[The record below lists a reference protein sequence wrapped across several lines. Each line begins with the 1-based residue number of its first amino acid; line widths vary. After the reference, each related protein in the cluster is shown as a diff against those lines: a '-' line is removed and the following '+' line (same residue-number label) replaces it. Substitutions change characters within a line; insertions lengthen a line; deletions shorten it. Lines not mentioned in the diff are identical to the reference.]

1 MYYKHY
7 WKFYF
12 KALNFDWKK
21 FLSGEKIKPRK
32 MRLIRI
38 WKLKKKGFF
47 LVEDINA
54 CNKSL

>member
-21 FLSGEKIKPRK
+21 FLRRADKA
-32 MRLIRI
+32 
-38 WKLKKKGFF
+38 KKKEIDKYLETKEKGFLF
-47 LVEDINA
+47 GRGYQ
-54 CNKSL
+54 CM